1 MLNQVVFILTPFLS
15 FILFYNFMKV
25 HNMLVIMFDT
35 QFQSLK
41 VVQNFMGNVTQ
52 IHATMKEYDQKIIL
66 HVLLYVYF
74 HQNFVNALIEHTT
87 PLDEDEFFGAQ
98 FPMMI

>member
-1 MLNQVVFILTPFLS
+1 MLSQVVFILTPFLS
-15 FILFYNFMKV
+15 FFLSYNFMKV
-25 HNMLVIMFDT
+25 HNMLVIMLDT

-66 HVLLYVYF
+66 LVLLYVYF
-74 HQNFVNALIEHTT
+74 HHNFVNALIEHTT
-87 PLDEDEFFGAQ
+87 PLDEDKFFGAQ